1 MQNLF
6 KDHKLFINYILQNN
20 YKIDNSYV
28 YEHFNTIHVN
38 SNIQVIENTLL
49 FVNDSEFILL
59 LNDKNFF
66 FKKHNENKE
75 VKVIQKHVKN
85 FMFELSEIIIT
96 EKDKLTKSLIHYIP
110 EPYESAMAFGYPIT
124 TEIIAYTTKSVPNY
138 ISFNKNDYNLREMN
152 IRNENYTYYF
162 YNKTENNLFYSEGFN
177 SDKDRYFNHITLNK
191 KNEIIEVSLYTDFKN
206 KINNVEMEKEF
217 IRNIKESSTNNGRV
231 SSKNVSDFYYLLND
245 EENTIETAIS
255 VINKTI
261 DINLEILKKEHLL
274 IKNNF
279 SNDKDITDLFY
290 SGFFRQW
297 VPLNDDKEKNICT
310 YQELDFF
317 KLGRKKDI
325 VENLEPSFILSY
337 IDDINN
343 LIKKC
348 EK

>member
-6 KDHKLFINYILQNN
+6 KDHQSFINYILQHN

-28 YEHFNTIHVN
+28 HENFNTITLN
-38 SNIQVIENTLL
+38 SNIQIIGNTLL
-49 FVNDSEFILL
+49 LVNDSEFILL
-59 LNDKNFF
+59 LNEKSFF
-66 FKKHNENKE
+66 FKRHTENKE
-75 VKVIQKHVKN
+75 IKVIQKHVKN
-85 FMFELSEIIIT
+85 FMFELSEILIT
-96 EKDKLTKSLIHYIP
+96 EKEKLIKSLIRYSP
-110 EPYESAMAFGYPIT
+110 ETYESSMAFGYPIISN
-124 TEIIAYTTKSVPNY
+124 IIAYTTESVPNY

-152 IRNENYTYYF
+152 IHNENYTYYF
-162 YNKTENNLFYSEGFN
+162 YNKTENNLFYSEGFR

-217 IRNIKESSTNNGRV
+217 IRNIKESSKNNGTV
-231 SSKNVSDFYYLLND
+231 TSKNVSDFYYLLND
-245 EENTIETAIS
+245 EENTIETALS

-274 IKNNF
+274 IKNTF
-279 SNDKDITDLFY
+279 SNNKDITDLFY

-297 VPLNDDKEKNICT
+297 VPLHDDKEKNICT

-317 KLGRKKDI
+317 KLGKKKDI

-343 LIKKC
+343 LIEKC